1 MILHV
6 SNINFQTNADELKL
20 LFSQFGEVS
29 QIDIPRDRRTKLP
42 RGFAFIHFI
51 NDEDALAAVK
61 YINNAEFA
69 GRILSVEISKK
80 N

>member
-6 SNINFQTNADELKL
+6 SNINFQTNAEELKL

-42 RGFAFIHFI
+42 RGFAFIHFV
-51 NDEDALAAVK
+51 NDEDALEAVK
-61 YINNAEFA
+61 YLNNAEFG
-69 GRILSVEISKK
+69 GRVLNVEISKK